1 MIQATNDDKLRW
13 AQQIISSNSA
23 GALLEVINK
32 IWEDGY
38 RCAEAEVTYAVT
50 PEEGRMR

>member
-1 MIQATNDDKLRW
+1 MSMICATTEQKKAWIQAILTTQDASQVVRTVN
-13 AQQIISSNSA
+13 Q
-23 GALLEVINK
+23 

-50 PEEGRMR
+50 PEGGR